1 MKFNSLGLSV
11 ALGLLMVLCFGRIHI
26 RSETLRFGYE
36 LGRLKTKEAQLL
48 EQKSSLQMELSK
60 ISTRKALE
68 ALIREKSLVNGVAL
82 SGTPLPVHP

>member
-1 MKFNSLGLSV
+1 MKFNLFGLSA
-11 ALGLLMVLCFGRIHI
+11 ALFCLMALCFGRIHI

-60 ISTRKALE
+60 VSTRKVLE
-68 ALIREKSLVNGVAL
+68 ALIREKSLANGVAL
-82 SGTPLPVHP
+82 SESQQLIHP